1 MSTLHHPVEA
11 MPADMRDS
19 VTTPSAARVYD
30 WYLGGAH
37 NWAIDRAFGQRVVEI
52 VPGMKAYCRA
62 NRRFLNR
69 VVRYALDSGIRQ
81 FLDLG
86 SGLPTVGNVH
96 EVAELHWSSAPEAR
110 EPGDTRVVYVDNDP
124 VVQSLGG
131 LILDREGDPR
141 RHRALRADPIADPG
155 GMWAL
160 LADTGV
166 LRLDEPICMLM
177 LSMLHFSKDAVGP
190 HGALDT
196 LRERLPSGS
205 LLAVSHWTTSD
216 ATEQEQEENRRL
228 VEAYEQSTHP
238 GQLRTHAEILAFF
251 GDFEMLEP
259 GLVYAPQWRPD
270 GQEEFTGDPERSRM
284 LAGLARK
291 A

>member
-37 NWAIDRAFGQRVVEI
+37 NWAIDRAFGQRVVDI
-52 VPGMKAYCRA
+52 VPGMKSYCRA

-69 VVRYALDSGIRQ
+69 VVRYALDTGIRQ
-81 FLDLG
+81 FVDIG

-96 EVAELHWSSAPEAR
+96 EVAELHRTSGPTTQ
-110 EPGDTRVVYVDNDP
+110 DVRVVYVDNDP

-131 LILDREGDPR
+131 LILDRQGDPL
-141 RHRALRADPIADPG
+141 RHRALRADPIADPDG
-155 GMWAL
+155 LWPML
-160 LADTGV
+160 SETGV
-166 LRLDEPICMLM
+166 LRLDEPICLLM
-177 LSMLHFSKDAVGP
+177 LSMLHFSKDVDRP
-190 HGALDT
+190 HDALDT
-196 LRERLPSGS
+196 MRNLLPGDS

-216 ATEQEQEENRRL
+216 ANEQEQEQNRQL
-228 VEAYEQSTHP
+228 VELYEQSTHP
-238 GQLRTHAEILAFF
+238 GQLRGKEEIQAFF
-251 GDFEMLEP
+251 GDFVMVEP
-259 GLVYAPQWRPD
+259 GLVYAPRWRSD
-270 GQEEFTGDPERSRM
+270 DQEDFIGEPERSRM